1 MISSYLLAS
10 IYIVGILAPLK
21 SVKAAPHLCKFE
33 MKSSSDLKDLLPVAN
48 DDLLPITILLSLSV
62 SANCFGKVVF

>member
-1 MISSYLLAS
+1 
-10 IYIVGILAPLK
+10 
-21 SVKAAPHLCKFE
+21 